1 MQDKKRVENFWREPP
16 RGLFIHFVLLI
27 KKRRLK
33 SSQKS
38 LTFWGHYSRAAGVPR
53 YHIKKSICD
62 SLPSHKTESI
72 LLVIDYKTAYLH
84 IDGCGS
90 STVSSLASLL
100 NSSTPLS
107 P

>member
-38 LTFWGHYSRAAGVPR
+38 LTFWGHYTL
-53 YHIKKSICD
+53 CE
-62 SLPSHKTESI
+62 SH
-72 LLVIDYKTAYLH
+72 
-84 IDGCGS
+84 G
-90 STVSSLASLL
+90 
-100 NSSTPLS
+100 
-107 P
+107 

>member
-38 LTFWGHYSRAAGVPR
+38 LTFWGHYKVVAAVPS
-53 YHIKKSICD
+53 YYKAKSI
-62 SLPSHKTESI
+62 SQTYSHKHPS
-72 LLVIDYKTAYLH
+72 K
-84 IDGCGS
+84 
-90 STVSSLASLL
+90 
-100 NSSTPLS
+100 
-107 P
+107 

>member
-38 LTFWGHYSRAAGVPR
+38 LTFWGHYTQLR
-53 YHIKKSICD
+53 
-62 SLPSHKTESI
+62 
-72 LLVIDYKTAYLH
+72 
-84 IDGCGS
+84 
-90 STVSSLASLL
+90 VSWLKFEPWSQIFPVL
-100 NSSTPLS
+100 
-107 P
+107 

>member
-38 LTFWGHYSRAAGVPR
+38 LTFWGHYISVSWLKIEPR
-53 YHIKKSICD
+53 VSNFPVISAFSADITPAMEKSLSHCD
-62 SLPSHKTESI
+62 VNL
-72 LLVIDYKTAYLH
+72 
-84 IDGCGS
+84 
-90 STVSSLASLL
+90 
-100 NSSTPLS
+100 
-107 P
+107 

>member
-38 LTFWGHYSRAAGVPR
+38 LTFGCHYTRAAAVLATSEKYFPNDISR
-53 YHIKKSICD
+53 
-62 SLPSHKTESI
+62 LT
-72 LLVIDYKTAYLH
+72 TYLFFV
-84 IDGCGS
+84 
-90 STVSSLASLL
+90 TL
-100 NSSTPLS
+100 
-107 P
+107 

>member
-38 LTFWGHYSRAAGVPR
+38 LTFWGHYMWFHGYIATMG
-53 YHIKKSICD
+53 
-62 SLPSHKTESI
+62 SLFLK
-72 LLVIDYKTAYLH
+72 IDFSCT
-84 IDGCGS
+84 S
-90 STVSSLASLL
+90 
-100 NSSTPLS
+100 
-107 P
+107 

>member
-38 LTFWGHYSRAAGVPR
+38 LTFWGHYTQSESHNLSRR
-53 YHIKKSICD
+53 R
-62 SLPSHKTESI
+62 EI
-72 LLVIDYKTAYLH
+72 L
-84 IDGCGS
+84 C
-90 STVSSLASLL
+90 VSNCTL
-100 NSSTPLS
+100 NCYNNFRMFQVFI
-107 P
+107 

>member
-38 LTFWGHYSRAAGVPR
+38 LTFWGHYIR
-53 YHIKKSICD
+53 
-62 SLPSHKTESI
+62 SH
-72 LLVIDYKTAYLH
+72 
-84 IDGCGS
+84 G
-90 STVSSLASLL
+90 
-100 NSSTPLS
+100 
-107 P
+107 

>member
-38 LTFWGHYSRAAGVPR
+38 LTFWGHYTQGCWRPPLPQ
-53 YHIKKSICD
+53 KSQFLSSN
-62 SLPSHKTESI
+62 SLFT
-72 LLVIDYKTAYLH
+72 
-84 IDGCGS
+84 
-90 STVSSLASLL
+90 
-100 NSSTPLS
+100 S
-107 P
+107 PYIFTYCTLMEE

>member
-38 LTFWGHYSRAAGVPR
+38 LTFWGHYTLVRVSCLNFEPRSRNFLMEEAKR
-53 YHIKKSICD
+53 WL
-62 SLPSHKTESI
+62 LPFLLLRKSI
-72 LLVIDYKTAYLH
+72 LLERKFMRVRKKIGL
-84 IDGCGS
+84 I
-90 STVSSLASLL
+90 
-100 NSSTPLS
+100 
-107 P
+107 

>member
-38 LTFWGHYSRAAGVPR
+38 LTFWGHYTLKRISWLKFEPKVSNFP
-53 YHIKKSICD
+53 SI
-62 SLPSHKTESI
+62 SSHTW
-72 LLVIDYKTAYLH
+72 LLIP
-84 IDGCGS
+84 
-90 STVSSLASLL
+90 LL
-100 NSSTPLS
+100 LREVYSYFFV
-107 P
+107 